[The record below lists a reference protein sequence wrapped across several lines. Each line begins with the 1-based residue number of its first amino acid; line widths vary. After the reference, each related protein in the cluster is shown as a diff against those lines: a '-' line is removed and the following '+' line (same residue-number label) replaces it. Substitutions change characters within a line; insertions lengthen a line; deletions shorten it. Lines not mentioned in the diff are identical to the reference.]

1 MNQARSIRWNVSA
14 SGARPNPQG
23 SFRYG
28 SINVTDIYVLK
39 NKPLEKINGK
49 RRATLSGNSFVN
61 PSTPIR
67 LADQYKLK
75 GVYKLD
81 FPTKPLT
88 GSPRTETSVIN
99 GTYRGF
105 MEIILQNNDTKMHTY
120 HMSGYAFFVV
130 GMDFGDWSENSRG
143 TYNKWDGIA
152 RTTAQVYPGAWTAI
166 LVSLDNVGVWNLR
179 TENLDSWYLGQ
190 ETYVRVVNP
199 EVNNKTELP
208 IPDNALFCGAL
219 SKLQKPQKVSSDAP
233 SISRNKL
240 KLFFTWLIVFAWI
253 HIFQ

>member
-1 MNQARSIRWNVSA
+1 MCRWNVSA

-39 NKPLEKINGK
+39 NKPLETINGK

-130 GMDFGDWSENSRG
+130 GYWLTPSLLC
-143 TYNKWDGIA
+143 
-152 RTTAQVYPGAWTAI
+152 AI
-166 LVSLDNVGVWNLR
+166 PCFWN
-179 TENLDSWYLGQ
+179 Q
-190 ETYVRVVNP
+190 
-199 EVNNKTELP
+199 
-208 IPDNALFCGAL
+208 
-219 SKLQKPQKVSSDAP
+219 
-233 SISRNKL
+233 
-240 KLFFTWLIVFAWI
+240 
-253 HIFQ
+253 